1 MKKLT
6 TIILLAA
13 MFLNLFAFAACAETD
28 IGTRASNYF
37 EYYGIRLS
45 DQGNGRIKIVFSC
58 GGTGV
63 CDSLGVATY
72 EVEKQNDNGGWE
84 DVSGMLSGK
93 TTSGASSY
101 TFSKYFNGVEGE
113 TYRVKC
119 TFTCIIGNSG
129 ETKPYTSGSIT
140 TD

>member
-28 IGTRASNYF
+28 GNTRASNYF

-72 EVEKQNDNGGWE
+72 QVLELE
-84 DVSGMLSGK
+84 DDGDWVDVTSLLSGK
-93 TTSGASSY
+93 TASGVSSY

-113 TYRVKC
+113 TYCVQC
-119 TFTCIIGNSG
+119 TFVCSIGNGMES
-129 ETKPYTSGSIT
+129 KPYTSGSIEV
-140 TD
+140 

>member
-1 MKKLT
+1 
-6 TIILLAA
+6 
-13 MFLNLFAFAACAETD
+13 
-28 IGTRASNYF
+28 
-37 EYYGIRLS
+37 
-45 DQGNGRIKIVFSC
+45 VFSC

-72 EVEKQNDNGGWE
+72 VVEKQE
-84 DVSGMLSGK
+84 DDGDWVDVTNLLSGK

-113 TYRVKC
+113 TYRVQC
-119 TFTCIIGNSG
+119 TFISIIGNGS

>member
-13 MFLNLFAFAACAETD
+13 MLLNLFAFTAYAEVENS
-28 IGTRASNYF
+28 TRASNYF
-37 EYYGIRLS
+37 DYYGINLS
-45 DQGNGRIKIVFSC
+45 DQGDGRIKIVFSC

-84 DVSGMLSGK
+84 DVTGMLSGK

-113 TYRVKC
+113 TYRVQCAFIC
-119 TFTCIIGNSG
+119 TINNGT